1 MIASGDKF
9 DEAIRRQIA
18 VNQTRTP
25 DERFAA
31 LCDLLDVA
39 REMAPRDA
47 AARDRRLRAL
57 ESRARDREKWR
68 AICRQ
73 FHTAQRT
80 IAYTPGRVGDYGPK
94 NVICLT
100 ILSMKPQR

>member
-1 MIASGDKF
+1 MIANGDKF

-18 VNQTRTP
+18 LNRARTP
-25 DERFAA
+25 DQRFEA
-31 LCDLLDVA
+31 LCELLDVA

-73 FHTAQRT
+73 FHAAQR
-80 IAYTPGRVGDYGPK
+80 ASAKPGV
-94 NVICLT
+94 
-100 ILSMKPQR
+100 